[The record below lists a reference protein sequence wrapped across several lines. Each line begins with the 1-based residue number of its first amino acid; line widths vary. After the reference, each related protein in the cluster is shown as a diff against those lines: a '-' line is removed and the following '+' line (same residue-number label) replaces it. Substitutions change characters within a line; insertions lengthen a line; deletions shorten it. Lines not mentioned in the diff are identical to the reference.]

1 MGKYGTNQR
10 SVVITAALCTV
21 GIGVGILI
29 GHYGIAKPT
38 KSNDE
43 PVDDVKID
51 ATGMIL
57 SNVDNNTI
65 SDYLKVSYFMDHE
78 SWSKF
83 LRCTV

>member
-10 SVVITAALCTV
+10 SVVITAALCAV

-29 GHYGIAKPT
+29 GHYGIAKPNKPNT
-38 KSNDE
+38 ES
-43 PVDDVKID
+43 VDDVKID

-65 SDYLKVSYFMDHE
+65 SDYLKVSYFMVRVSYTD
-78 SWSKF
+78 F
-83 LRCTV
+83 DQNLT